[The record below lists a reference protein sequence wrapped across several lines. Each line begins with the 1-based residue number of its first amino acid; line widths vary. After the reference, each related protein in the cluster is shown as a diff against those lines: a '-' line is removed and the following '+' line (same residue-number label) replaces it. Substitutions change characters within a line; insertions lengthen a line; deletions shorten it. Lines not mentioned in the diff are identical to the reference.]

1 MKTDNII
8 RRIHDGD
15 TRALDKVYFDLKPAF
30 VSYFQMQFNTT
41 LDTALDLYQE
51 SMAAVYNNITTG
63 RLTSE
68 NLKDAKLSTYVTQ
81 VGKYIHMSHL
91 RKREPEFVFST
102 EQVLSL
108 GDNLPD
114 DEDKGKEEKLFIVRK
129 TVKDMPY
136 PCSKVLNLFFFHQK
150 SGKEIADIMEYS
162 SPDVVKTQ
170 VYKCKQKLREQLVKR
185 LNLCGYDEFK

>member
-30 VSYFQMQFNTT
+30 VSYFQKQFNTT

-91 RKREPEFVFST
+91 RKRQPDLTFETDKVMA
-102 EQVLSL
+102 L
-108 GDNLPD
+108 GDSLPD
-114 DEDKGKEEKLFIVRK
+114 EEDSGKEDKLFIVRR
-129 TVKDMPY
+129 TVEDMPY
-136 PCSKVLNLFFFHQK
+136 PCSKILNLFYFLQK
-150 SGKEIADIMEYS
+150 SGKEIAKIMDYDN
-162 SPDVVKTQ
+162 PDVVKSQ
-170 VYKCKQKLREQLVKR
+170 IYKCKQKLREQIKKR
-185 LNLCGYDEFK
+185 FKMSGYDEFE